1 MTRTSS
7 FRGRLLKESNSNQC
21 CGDKGGVVLAETT
34 VTLLSLG
41 KLRRLTP
48 DACSPKPQ
56 RIGSFQ
62 VGRAPGKRL
71 WSHTTSPPLLGK
83 SPNLD
88 FSHLKNGNNIN
99 FTGLFCGVDNIIMSK
114 CYVNVQRLTLVL
126 VSGSF
131 HLYPLPFSSSSW
143 VSALLWD

>member
-1 MTRTSS
+1 MSKS
-7 FRGRLLKESNSNQC
+7 FGTPWTIDQAPLSMGFPKQEYWSRLHFLFQGIFLTQGSNLCLLPWPVDSLPLSHLGSLAMDICHLSAESQ
-21 CGDKGGVVLAETT
+21 
-34 VTLLSLG
+34 
-41 KLRRLTP
+41 
-48 DACSPKPQ
+48 
-56 RIGSFQ
+56 
-62 VGRAPGKRL
+62 
-71 WSHTTSPPLLGK
+71 
-83 SPNLD
+83 

-126 VSGSF
+126 VSGSS